1 MDPIGGGVLVAV
13 AATLWIAYLLPSWL
27 RRRQYLATERN
38 AVRLQQTLRILA
50 ETAEAPEEVRVG
62 VTARDVAAQER
73 ILHEHEL
80 AARLEAQAAEN
91 LAIAERIAA
100 EEAAAAAERELA
112 ARAERAAA
120 ERAAA
125 ERAAAERAAAER
137 AAALRTASRAV
148 ETDAAAVPG
157 TSATPLTAGRAVA
170 DRRSLRRRRAMCS
183 LLLLASL
190 IAVVAGLIVLAFGG
204 TALLAIGGAGGIL
217 TAMTGLVVLAR
228 RRPAPTVATLAPLP
242 VAEPFEPIDVEESP
256 AEDAPGW
263 TPQPLPKPL
272 HLSRGT
278 IAASVM
284 ASIAEAEQLKRA
296 THEAE
301 LAERAERMEP
311 QVPVLRPPAAS
322 AEQDPMP
329 AAGDA
334 ATRRQAASASEPANP
349 YARMGIVEGAEP
361 GMGDLD
367 QVLRRRRTA
376 V

>member
-50 ETAEAPEEVRVG
+50 ETAEAPEEVRTG
-62 VTARDVAAQER
+62 VSAREVAAQER

-100 EEAAAAAERELA
+100 EEAAASAERELA
-112 ARAERAAA
+112 AQAELAANAERAAA
-120 ERAAA
+120 RRAAEA
-125 ERAAAERAAAER
+125 
-137 AAALRTASRAV
+137 
-148 ETDAAAVPG
+148 DAAAAPG
-157 TSATPLTAGRAVA
+157 TAAPSPAFARRA
-170 DRRSLRRRRAMCS
+170 LRRRRATCS

-190 IAVVAGLIVLAFGG
+190 VAAVVGLVVLAFGG
-204 TALLAIGGAGGIL
+204 TGLLALGGAGGIVI
-217 TAMTGLVVLAR
+217 AMSGLVVLAR
-228 RRPAPTVATLAPLP
+228 RRPPAVAATPVSAP
-242 VAEPFEPIDVEESP
+242 VAEPFEPIEVEEAP
-256 AEDAPGW
+256 ASEAPGW

-284 ASIAEAEQLKRA
+284 ASIAEAEQLKRSA
-296 THEAE
+296 TEAAF
-301 LAERAERMEP
+301 AERAEKMEP
-311 QVPVLRPPAAS
+311 QVPELRPPAAS
-322 AEQDPMP
+322 VDQAPTQ

-334 ATRRQAASASEPANP
+334 ATRRQAASASDPANP
-349 YARMGIVEGAEP
+349 YARMGIVEGAER
-361 GMGDLD
+361 GIGDLD

>member
-1 MDPIGGGVLVAV
+1 MDAIGGGVLVAV

-50 ETAEAPEEVRVG
+50 ETSETPEEVRVEM
-62 VTARDVAAQER
+62 TTREVAAQER

-112 ARAERAAA
+112 EQSERAA
-120 ERAAA
+120 
-125 ERAAAERAAAER
+125 
-137 AAALRTASRAV
+137 RTAATAPVPMVPAV
-148 ETDAAAVPG
+148 PDAASPAPARG
-157 TSATPLTAGRAVA
+157 LT
-170 DRRSLRRRRAMCS
+170 RRGLRRRRALCS
-183 LLLLASL
+183 LTLLASL
-190 IAVVAGLIVLAFGG
+190 LGVVVGLVVLAFGG
-204 TALLAIGGAGGIL
+204 VPYVALGGAAGMVAAL
-217 TAMTGLVVLAR
+217 TGLVVLAR
-228 RRPAPTVATLAPLP
+228 RRPVALAAPAVPSVAPP
-242 VAEPFEPIDVEESP
+242 IAEPFEPIDVEEEP
-256 AEDAPGW
+256 AASAGW

-296 THEAE
+296 AADAE
-301 LAERAERMEP
+301 LAERAGRMEP
-311 QVPVLRPPAAS
+311 QVPVLRAPATSAAPTPPQGVRAEPTTAA
-322 AEQDPMP
+322 D
-329 AAGDA
+329 
-334 ATRRQAASASEPANP
+334 PANP
-349 YARMGIVEGAEP
+349 YARMGIVDAAEP
-361 GMGDLD
+361 GIGDLD
-367 QVLRRRRTA
+367 LVLRRRRTA

>member
-1 MDPIGGGVLVAV
+1 MDAIGGGVLVAV

-50 ETAEAPEEVRVG
+50 ETAETPGEVRVG
-62 VTARDVAAQER
+62 MTARDVAAQER

-100 EEAAAAAERELA
+100 EEAASAAERELA
-112 ARAERAAA
+112 ERAAHARAEAARAA
-120 ERAAA
+120 EAASGI
-125 ERAAAERAAAER
+125 R
-137 AAALRTASRAV
+137 
-148 ETDAAAVPG
+148 
-157 TSATPLTAGRAVA
+157 SATGGGLT
-170 DRRSLRRRRAMCS
+170 RRGLRRRRASCS

-190 IAVVAGLIVLAFGG
+190 LAIVVGLVALPFGG
-204 TALLAIGGAGGIL
+204 SPLIALVGAGGVA

-228 RRPAPTVATLAPLP
+228 RRPAPVATVAP
-242 VAEPFEPIDVEESP
+242 VFVRPEAQPFEPIETGEP
-256 AEDAPGW
+256 EAEPAPGESW

-278 IAASVM
+278 IAATAM

-296 THEAE
+296 AADAE
-301 LAERAERMEP
+301 LAERAERLEP
-311 QVPVLRPPAAS
+311 QVPVLRPAAAS
-322 AEQDPMP
+322 VASLRVAEHAP
-329 AAGDA
+329 
-334 ATRRQAASASEPANP
+334 ASERATAAAEASSP
-349 YARMGIVEGAEP
+349 YARMGIVDAAEP
-361 GMGDLD
+361 GISDLD
-367 QVLRRRRTA
+367 SVLRRRRTA